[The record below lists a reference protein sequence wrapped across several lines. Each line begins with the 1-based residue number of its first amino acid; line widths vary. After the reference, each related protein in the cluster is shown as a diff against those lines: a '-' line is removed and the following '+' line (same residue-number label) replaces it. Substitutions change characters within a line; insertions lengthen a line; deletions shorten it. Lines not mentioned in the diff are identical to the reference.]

1 MDKRPITKNTRPKI
15 SDLCPEKALPAAL
28 LKPFN
33 NGGIEAFFDG
43 CEFLDGV
50 FFISFNSLPT
60 SDSCA
65 ENSFRFVDN

>member
-1 MDKRPITKNTRPKI
+1 MTRNAFPA
-15 SDLCPEKALPAAL
+15 DLPN
-28 LKPFN
+28 PFS
-33 NGGIEAFFDG
+33 NGGGEAFFDG
-43 CEFLDGV
+43 CEFLDGA

>member
-1 MDKRPITKNTRPKI
+1 M
-15 SDLCPEKALPAAL
+15 SDLWPENAFPADLPN
-28 LKPFN
+28 PFS
-33 NGGIEAFFDG
+33 NGGGEAFFDG
-43 CEFLDGV
+43 CEFLDGA